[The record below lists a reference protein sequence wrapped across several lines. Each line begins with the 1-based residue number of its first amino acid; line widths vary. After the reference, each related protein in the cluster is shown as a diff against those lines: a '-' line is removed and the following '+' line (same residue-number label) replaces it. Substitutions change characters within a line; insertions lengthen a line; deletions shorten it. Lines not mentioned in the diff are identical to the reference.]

1 MGNLKV
7 STRLGLGFGAVL
19 VLLGVVAL
27 IGVLRINQINTAIHT
42 VVEDNFPKTVQAN
55 HIIDNLGIIAR
66 AMRNMLILDDVNS
79 IRAEVERVEQARVA
93 ILNAINEL
101 EKTIRSPQGIERLT
115 AVKDA
120 RTAYIALQTNFITL
134 ISEGR
139 QSEAKALLLGSV
151 RERQIAYF
159 KVVNALIDF
168 QVELMNKNG
177 DQAGKTADAATWQL
191 VLLTLL
197 ALLMGIGVGFWIARS
212 LLRQL
217 GGEPDYAA
225 AMVLAVASGDLG
237 HTIKT
242 ESGDQTSLLASLK
255 TMQETLKQ
263 LVGEI
268 ATIVQAANR
277 GDFSRRIDLNGKQ
290 GFGKDIG
297 TGLNQLAEVTEIGLK
312 DVTRVANAL
321 AAGDLSQAITRDYP
335 GLFGETKNGVNG
347 TVKALTNVVDEIRRI
362 VDAANRGD
370 FSIKL
375 DLNSKQGFARDIGQL
390 LNQLSDTTETG
401 LKDVMRVSQ
410 ALADGDLTQTITKDY
425 PGLFGETKA
434 GVNATVNNL
443 KDLVFRIREAVD
455 TINTASGE
463 IATGNQDL
471 SQRTEEQASSLEE
484 TASSM
489 EELTSTVKQNA
500 DNARQAN
507 QLAISAADVAVK
519 GGAVVGASVQTMAD
533 ISESS
538 KKIADIIGVIDGIA
552 FQTNILALNAA
563 VEAARAGEQGRG
575 FAVVAAEVRSLAQR
589 SANAAKEIK
598 TLITDSVSKVDSGT
612 AQVNEAGMRMTEIV
626 ESINRVTSIMAEI
639 SAASVEQ
646 STGIEQ
652 VNQAITQMD
661 EVTQQNAALVEEA
674 AAAAEALEDQART
687 LAGVVSVF
695 KVGSEGAGVGTARLP
710 ARAAAPAHK
719 SSSGAKSSH
728 KPTSQQ
734 RPKSGSAKP
743 PLPATDNDEW
753 AEF

>member
-1 MGNLKV
+1 LADEHSK
-7 STRLGLGFGAVL
+7 S
-19 VLLGVVAL
+19 
-27 IGVLRINQINTAIHT
+27 AIT
-42 VVEDNFPKTVQAN
+42 
-55 HIIDNLGIIAR
+55 
-66 AMRNMLILDDVNS
+66 
-79 IRAEVERVEQARVA
+79 
-93 ILNAINEL
+93 
-101 EKTIRSPQGIERLT
+101 
-115 AVKDA
+115 
-120 RTAYIALQTNFITL
+120 
-134 ISEGR
+134 
-139 QSEAKALLLGSV
+139 
-151 RERQIAYF
+151 
-159 KVVNALIDF
+159 
-168 QVELMNKNG
+168 
-177 DQAGKTADAATWQL
+177 
-191 VLLTLL
+191 LTLL
-197 ALLMGIGVGFWIARS
+197 LSALAFVVGIGVALWITRS
-212 LLRQL
+212 LMKQL

-225 AMVLAVASGDLG
+225 NMVQAVSNGDLS
-237 HTIKT
+237 HSIQTQP
-242 ESGDQTSLLASLK
+242 GDTTSLLASLK
-255 TMQETLKQ
+255 VMQENLKQ

-268 ATIVQAANR
+268 DAIVRGATQ
-277 GDFSRRIDLNGKQ
+277 GDFSRRLDMTGKQ
-290 GFGKDIG
+290 GFGKEISE
-297 TGLNQLAEVTEIGLK
+297 GLNRLAETTEVGLK

-321 AAGDLSQAITRDYP
+321 SAGDLSQTITRDYP

-347 TVKALTNVVDEIRRI
+347 TVKALTVVVDEIRRI
-362 VDAANRGD
+362 VDAANQGD

-375 DLNSKQGFARDIGQL
+375 DLAGKQGFARDIAHL
-390 LNQLSDTTETG
+390 LNQLSDTTEVG
-401 LKDVMRVSQ
+401 LKDVMRVAQ
-410 ALADGDLTQTITKDY
+410 ALAEGDLTQTITKDY

-434 GVNATVNNL
+434 GVNTTVTNL

-519 GGAVVGASVQTMAD
+519 GGMVVDASVQTMAA

-598 TLITDSVSKVDSGT
+598 TLITDSVTKVDSGT
-612 AQVNEAGMRMTEIV
+612 AQVNEAGSRMTEIV

-674 AAAAEALEDQART
+674 AAAAEAMEEQART
-687 LAGVVSVF
+687 LAEVVSVF
-695 KVGSEGAGVGTARLP
+695 KAGQEHQVRTST
-710 ARAAAPAHK
+710 RAISRKSAPV
-719 SSSGAKSSH
+719 
-728 KPTSQQ
+728 
-734 RPKSGSAKP
+734 AKP
-743 PLPATDNDEW
+743 AKAGPASKAGQSRPPLKSDEDEW

>member
-19 VLLGVVAL
+19 ILLGVVAL
-27 IGVLRINQINTAIHT
+27 IGILRINQIDEAIHA
-42 VVEDNFPKTVQAN
+42 VVEDYFPKTVQAN
-55 HIIDNLGIIAR
+55 TVVDNINVIAR
-66 AMRNMLILDDVNS
+66 AMRNTLILDEAAA
-79 IRAEVERVEQARVA
+79 IRDEVERIEQARA
-93 ILNAINEL
+93 KILENL
-101 EKTIRSPQGIERLT
+101 EQLKRTITSPEGVERLSAVET
-115 AVKDA
+115 AREQYVG
-120 RTAYIALQTNFITL
+120 LQTSFMNL
-134 ISEGR
+134 VREGR
-139 QSEAKALLLGSV
+139 QTEAKTLLLGSI
-151 RERQIAYF
+151 RSRQQDYF
-159 KVVNALIDF
+159 KAVNALIDY
-168 QVELMNKNG
+168 QTTLMSEKG
-177 DQAGKTADAATWQL
+177 EMVGQTAESATWQL
-191 VLLTLL
+191 VFFTLL
-197 ALLMGIGVGFWIARS
+197 ALLIGTGIGIWIARS

-225 AMVLAVASGDLG
+225 GMVQAVSNGDLS
-237 HTIKT
+237 HSIQTQP
-242 ESGDQTSLLASLK
+242 GDTTSLLASLK
-255 TMQETLKQ
+255 VMQENLKQ

-268 ATIVQAANR
+268 DAIVRGATQ
-277 GDFSRRIDLNGKQ
+277 GDFSRRLDMTGKQ
-290 GFGKDIG
+290 GFGKEISE
-297 TGLNQLAEVTEIGLK
+297 GLNRLAETTEVGLK

-321 AAGDLSQAITRDYP
+321 SAGDLSQTITRDYP

-347 TVKALTNVVDEIRRI
+347 TVKALTVVVDEIRRI
-362 VDAANRGD
+362 VDAANQGD

-375 DLNSKQGFARDIGQL
+375 DLAGKQGFARDIAHL
-390 LNQLSDTTETG
+390 LNQLSDTTEVG
-401 LKDVMRVSQ
+401 LKDVMRVAQ
-410 ALADGDLTQTITKDY
+410 ALAEGDLTQTITKDY

-434 GVNATVNNL
+434 GVNTTVTNL

-519 GGAVVGASVQTMAD
+519 GGMVVDASVQTMAA

-598 TLITDSVSKVDSGT
+598 TLITDSVTKVDSGT
-612 AQVNEAGMRMTEIV
+612 AQVNEAGSRMTEIV

-674 AAAAEALEDQART
+674 AAAAEAMEEQART
-687 LAGVVSVF
+687 LAEVVSVF
-695 KVGSEGAGVGTARLP
+695 KAGQEHQVRTST
-710 ARAAAPAHK
+710 RAISRKSAPV
-719 SSSGAKSSH
+719 
-728 KPTSQQ
+728 
-734 RPKSGSAKP
+734 AKP
-743 PLPATDNDEW
+743 AKAGPASKAGQSRPPLKSDEDEW

>member
-1 MGNLKV
+1 MGTMKV

-19 VLLGVVAL
+19 LLLGL
-27 IGVLRINQINTAIHT
+27 IAFVSWFNIRLLNDDIEIIIS
-42 VVEDNFPKTVQAN
+42 DLFPKTVEAN
-55 HIIDNLGIIAR
+55 GIIDDLNTVALTI
-66 AMRNMLILDDVNS
+66 RNAILLSDP
-79 IRAEVERVEQARVA
+79 VERAG
-93 ILNAINEL
+93 EL
-101 EKTIRSPQGIERLT
+101 DRLPPLSQSISAHIERLT
-115 AVKDA
+115 ATIRSAEGIKRLDA
-120 RTAYIALQTNFITL
+120 LKSARSRYVEDLQKIVPLVRSGRDDEARAYLLNEFREAGNIYQGTAIELIKFQTALMDQTGVLAKSNAGTAIT
-134 ISEGR
+134 
-139 QSEAKALLLGSV
+139 
-151 RERQIAYF
+151 
-159 KVVNALIDF
+159 
-168 QVELMNKNG
+168 
-177 DQAGKTADAATWQL
+177 
-191 VLLTLL
+191 LTLL
-197 ALLMGIGVGFWIARS
+197 LSALAFVVGIGVALWITRS
-212 LLRQL
+212 LTKQL

-225 AMVLAVASGDLG
+225 TMVLAVSNGDLS
-237 HTIKT
+237 HSIRTKD
-242 ESGDQTSLLASLK
+242 GDTTSLLASLK
-255 TMQETLKQ
+255 VMQENLKQ

-268 ATIVQAANR
+268 AGIVQAATR
-277 GDFSRRIDLNGKQ
+277 GDFSRRLDVAGKQ
-290 GFGKDIG
+290 GFGKEISE
-297 TGLNQLAEVTEIGLK
+297 GLNQLAETTDVGLK

-321 AAGDLSQAITRDYP
+321 AAGDLSQTITRDYP

-347 TVKALTNVVDEIRRI
+347 TVKALTAVVDEIRNI

-375 DLNSKQGFARDIGQL
+375 DLAGKQGFSRDIAQL
-390 LNQLSDTTETG
+390 LNQLSDTTEVG
-401 LKDVMRVSQ
+401 LKDVMRVAQ
-410 ALADGDLTQTITKDY
+410 ALADGDLTQTMTKDY

-434 GVNATVNNL
+434 GVNTTVTNL
-443 KDLVFRIREAVD
+443 KDVVFRIREAVD

-519 GGAVVGASVQTMAD
+519 GGVVVNASVQTMAD

-612 AQVNEAGMRMTEIV
+612 AQVNEAGARMTEIV

-646 STGIEQ
+646 SSGIEQ

-687 LAGVVSVF
+687 LAEVVSVF
-695 KVGSEGAGVGTARLP
+695 KVGQEDGHAQATTRTV
-710 ARAAAPAHK
+710 AHK
-719 SSSGAKSSH
+719 SPVAARPGKVSQPPKAGPSRQPM
-728 KPTSQQ
+728 KP
-734 RPKSGSAKP
+734 
-743 PLPATDNDEW
+743 DEDEW

>member
-19 VLLGVVAL
+19 LLLGVVAL
-27 IGVLRINQINTAIHT
+27 IGILRINQINNDIHA
-42 VVEDNFPKTVQAN
+42 VVDDYFPKTVQSNA
-55 HIIDNLGIIAR
+55 IVDNINIIAR
-66 AMRNMLILDDVNS
+66 AMRNTLILDEAGA
-79 IRAEVERVEQARVA
+79 IRGEVERVEQARA
-93 ILNAINEL
+93 KILENLEQLKRTITSPEGVERLSAVESAREQYVGLQTSFLNLVREGRQVEAKNLLLGSIRDRQNTYIAAINEL
-101 EKTIRSPQGIERLT
+101 I
-115 AVKDA
+115 D
-120 RTAYIALQTNFITL
+120 YQT
-134 ISEGR
+134 
-139 QSEAKALLLGSV
+139 Q
-151 RERQIAYF
+151 
-159 KVVNALIDF
+159 
-168 QVELMNKNG
+168 LMTDRG
-177 DQAGKTADAATWQL
+177 AAAGQAAASATWQL
-191 VLLTLL
+191 IVLAVV
-197 ALLMGIGVGFWIARS
+197 ALLVGAGIGVWIARS

-225 AMVLAVASGDLG
+225 TMVLAVSNGDLS
-237 HTIKT
+237 HSIQTQA
-242 ESGDQTSLLASLK
+242 GDTTSLLASLK
-255 TMQETLKQ
+255 VMQENLKQ

-268 ATIVQAANR
+268 DGIVRGAVQ
-277 GDFSRRIDLNGKQ
+277 GDFSRRLDMAGKQ
-290 GFGKDIG
+290 GFGKEISE
-297 TGLNQLAEVTEIGLK
+297 GLNQLAETTDVGLK

-321 AAGDLSQAITRDYP
+321 AAGDLSQTITRDYP

-347 TVKALTNVVDEIRRI
+347 TVKALTAVVAEIRGI
-362 VDAANRGD
+362 VDAANQGD

-375 DLNSKQGFARDIGQL
+375 DLAGKQGFAREIAQL
-390 LNQLSDTTETG
+390 LNQLSDTTEVG
-401 LKDVMRVSQ
+401 LKDVMRVAQ

-434 GVNATVNNL
+434 GVNTTVSNL
-443 KDLVFRIREAVD
+443 KDVVFRIREAVD

-519 GGAVVGASVQTMAD
+519 GGMVVDASVQTMAA

-612 AQVNEAGMRMTEIV
+612 EQVNEAGTRMTEIV
-626 ESINRVTSIMAEI
+626 ESINRVTSIMSEI

-687 LAGVVSVF
+687 LAEVVSVF
-695 KVGSEGAGVGTARLP
+695 KVGQEHGQARTPVRPVAHSKSTAVAKP
-710 ARAAAPAHK
+710 GKAAPKAGHARPP
-719 SSSGAKSSH
+719 S
-728 KPTSQQ
+728 KP
-734 RPKSGSAKP
+734 
-743 PLPATDNDEW
+743 DEDEW

>member
-1 MGNLKV
+1 MGTMKV

-19 VLLGVVAL
+19 LLLGL
-27 IGVLRINQINTAIHT
+27 IAFVSWFNIRLLSNDIEIIIGDL
-42 VVEDNFPKTVQAN
+42 FPKTVEAN
-55 HIIDNLGIIAR
+55 GIIDDLNEVAR
-66 AMRNMLILDDVNS
+66 AIRNAILLDDPAEMARELDRVPPLSQS
-79 IRAEVERVEQARVA
+79 ITAH
-93 ILNAINEL
+93 
-101 EKTIRSPQGIERLT
+101 IERLT
-115 AVKDA
+115 ATVLSAEGIKRLDA
-120 RTAYIALQTNFITL
+120 VNSARSRYVERLQEIIPLIRSGRNEEARAYLLNEFREAGNNYEEAVAELIRFQTDLMDQTGVLANTHALTAIT
-134 ISEGR
+134 
-139 QSEAKALLLGSV
+139 
-151 RERQIAYF
+151 
-159 KVVNALIDF
+159 
-168 QVELMNKNG
+168 
-177 DQAGKTADAATWQL
+177 
-191 VLLTLL
+191 LTLL
-197 ALLMGIGVGFWIARS
+197 LSALALVVGVGVGFWITRS
-212 LLRQL
+212 LTKQL

-225 AMVLAVASGDLG
+225 NMVLAVSNGDLSHSIQTQSGD
-237 HTIKT
+237 T
-242 ESGDQTSLLASLK
+242 TSLLASLK
-255 TMQETLKQ
+255 VMQENLKQ

-268 ATIVQAANR
+268 DGIVRGATR
-277 GDFSRRIDLNGKQ
+277 GDFSRRLDVAGKQ
-290 GFGKDIG
+290 GFGKEISE
-297 TGLNQLAEVTEIGLK
+297 GLNQLAETTDVGLK

-321 AAGDLSQAITRDYP
+321 AVGDLSQTITRDYP

-347 TVKALTNVVDEIRRI
+347 TVKALTAVVDEIRNI
-362 VDAANRGD
+362 VDAANQGD

-375 DLNSKQGFARDIGQL
+375 DLTGKQGFARDIAHL
-390 LNQLSDTTETG
+390 LNQLSDTTEVG
-401 LKDVMRVSQ
+401 LKDVMRVAQ
-410 ALADGDLTQTITKDY
+410 ALADGDLSQTITKDY

-434 GVNATVNNL
+434 GVNTTVANL
-443 KDLVFRIREAVD
+443 KDVVFRIREAVD

-519 GGAVVGASVQTMAD
+519 GGMVVDASVQTMAA

-598 TLITDSVSKVDSGT
+598 TLITDSVTKVDSGT
-612 AQVNEAGMRMTEIV
+612 VQVNEAGTRMAEIV

-687 LAGVVSVF
+687 LAEVVSVF
-695 KVGSEGAGVGTARLP
+695 KVGQEPGQARTVKRAISHSPSTTSVAKPGKAVG
-710 ARAAAPAHK
+710 K
-719 SSSGAKSSH
+719 SNPPR
-728 KPTSQQ
+728 PTS
-734 RPKSGSAKP
+734 KS
-743 PLPATDNDEW
+743 DDDEW

>member
-19 VLLGVVAL
+19 LLLSVVAL
-27 IGVLRINQINTAIHT
+27 IGILRINQINDAIHL
-42 VVEDNFPKTVQAN
+42 VVDNYFPKTVQAN
-55 HIIDNLGIIAR
+55 TVVDNINIIAR
-66 AMRNMLILDDVNS
+66 AMRNTLLFDDRAAIQTQLERIDRARDKIVENLDILKRTITS
-79 IRAEVERVEQARVA
+79 PEGVELFSAVEEARNNYV
-93 ILNAINEL
+93 
-101 EKTIRSPQGIERLT
+101 G
-115 AVKDA
+115 
-120 RTAYIALQTNFITL
+120 LQTSFVNLTR
-134 ISEGR
+134 EGR
-139 QSEAKALLLGSV
+139 QAEARALLLGSI
-151 RERQIAYF
+151 REKQQNYF
-159 KVVNALIDF
+159 DAINALIAY
-168 QVELMNKNG
+168 QTELMVQKG
-177 DQAGKTADAATWQL
+177 KAAGESADSATWQL
-191 VLLTLL
+191 LLLSIL
-197 ALLMGIGVGFWIARS
+197 ALIIGIGVGIWIARG

-225 AMVLAVASGDLG
+225 GMVLAVANGDLS
-237 HTIKT
+237 HSIRTKD
-242 ESGDQTSLLASLK
+242 GDTGSLLASLK
-255 TMQETLKQ
+255 VMQENLKQ

-268 ATIVQAANR
+268 AGIVQAATR
-277 GDFSRRIDLNGKQ
+277 GDFSRRLDVSGKQ
-290 GFGKDIG
+290 GFGKEISE
-297 TGLNQLAEVTEIGLK
+297 GLNQLAETTDVGLK

-321 AAGDLSQAITRDYP
+321 AVGDLSQTITRDYP

-347 TVKALTNVVDEIRRI
+347 TVKALTAVVDEIRNI

-375 DLNSKQGFARDIGQL
+375 DLAGKQGFARDIAQL
-390 LNQLSDTTETG
+390 LNQLSDTTEVG
-401 LKDVMRVSQ
+401 LKDVMRVAQ

-434 GVNATVNNL
+434 GVNTTVSNL
-443 KDLVFRIREAVD
+443 KDVVFRIREAVD

-519 GGAVVGASVQTMAD
+519 GGMVVNASVQTMAD

-612 AQVNEAGMRMTEIV
+612 EQVNEAGTRMTEIV
-626 ESINRVTSIMAEI
+626 ESINRVTSIMSEI

-687 LAGVVSVF
+687 LAEVVSGF
-695 KVGSEGAGVGTARLP
+695 KVGQESHQVRVTT
-710 ARAAAPAHK
+710 RAVAHK
-719 SSSGAKSSH
+719 PPVA
-728 KPTSQQ
+728 
-734 RPKSGSAKP
+734 AKP
-743 PLPATDNDEW
+743 GKTSHPSKAGPSRPPMKPDEDEW